1 MSTVKR
7 KYEYYD
13 LGVLPEEGEYGITYL
28 TLYSSTSGNIYD
40 GWIYDPDNKIPVSVT
55 ERTFGYRNPRFPQYC
70 WDDEVIVDLSNPQS
84 REESDFTQGRI
95 VSFNTNVSPYPIVL
109 QDIDV
114 TEMTESERER
124 HATTVLF
131 TAIPLVSDAYIQAQ
145 VEVQCKCNLSPDN
158 TSGEMRIE
166 AFYILNDESD
176 RTMRPNPVHT
186 FTVSSANERHT
197 LPWLY
202 FNPAL
207 KHEDNNYIG
216 VKLICTG
223 GTAEI
228 GISDAREYGDAIIT
242 LTSAG
247 LTGDSIFAGKP
258 ISLDIFGLEEVVPG
272 YKLNIED
279 YTVFCE
285 YDTGEVYEVTKL
297 CDFDPEMGTEIVESV
312 TILTALYSGLSASMA
327 IMLGMIDHI
336 ELSGNESIHGSYTLD
351 IDDYTVMAYFD
362 NGDIWD
368 VTELCS
374 YSPAMGTTVTE
385 NTTLTATLQP
395 SWMPESTFTDS
406 LELTKI
412 GVRRQTSTG
421 NDLIYTL
428 YNDDVLVISGGV
440 SDSWVADISNYESDA
455 FLLSKR
461 SVGYP
466 IYPSQLSPFGTILTE
481 LLASQSYFSV
491 SGKTLRNV
499 SKTFSMD
506 DINQYNNSSS
516 VKTNESMYFC
526 IVNLAPFGMYVAENT
541 VSIEWRATGKPLGIC
556 TNGGGSLVNY
566 HLNEN
571 VKFVNFDKMDISK
584 VITLANAFV
593 GASDADLSWLIN
605 KEFPELLDI
614 TGAFIGC
621 GNSISS
627 LEKPMNAHKLVTIS
641 GAFAYCTFEDGI
653 PKFVSDMDVSTVK
666 RSDALF
672 MNSAFE
678 NVDPLYNWLMPE
690 LLCSNSMFRGNS
702 LLKNV
707 SALKNLRMNKNTDF
721 GCMFMNDSNLENI
734 GSILSSWGNNAET
747 GTNTGLGGSN
757 GVCGMFTGCSNLSNV
772 HGIALF
778 LSKLKHSGSSVA
790 YMFARSGVKSLLS
803 FAGAITN
810 RISIMTCF
818 LWDSRKLDDLTG
830 AETWDMSNV
839 TIAYFMLYVDGPG
852 VKYPPSKLSHIAGW
866 RLNSMS
872 NPSYMIGVRYTKTS
886 KTTLD
891 ECNQLVQAS
900 LDILSSWN
908 SRLPGSDYISKR
920 YFNQPDQG
928 YEISYRHYNGSSY
941 TDISL

>member
-1 MSTVKR
+1 MSNIER
-7 KYEYYD
+7 KYAYYD
-13 LGVLPEEGEYGITYL
+13 EGVLPEEGEYGVTYL
-28 TLYSSTSGNIYD
+28 TLYSSSAGNIYD

-55 ERTFGYRNPRFPQYC
+55 ERTFGYRHPEFSQYC
-70 WDDEVIVDLSNPQS
+70 WDDEVVVDLSNAQN
-84 REESDFTQGRI
+84 RQESSEFAQGRLW
-95 VSFNTNVSPYPIVL
+95 SFNTNVSPYPIVL
-109 QDIDV
+109 EDIDITGL
-114 TEMTESERER
+114 TEAEREAK
-124 HATTVLF
+124 ATTVLF
-131 TAIPLVSDAYIQAQ
+131 SAIPLVDDSYIQAQ
-145 VEVQCKCNLSPDN
+145 IEVQCKCNLSPDN

-166 AFYILNDESD
+166 AFYIINDESD
-176 RTMRPNPVHT
+176 RSMRPNPVHT

-197 LPWLY
+197 LPWVY
-202 FNPAL
+202 ANPAL
-207 KHEDNNYIG
+207 KHEDHNYIG

-228 GISDAREYGDAIIT
+228 GISDAHEYGDAMIT
-242 LTSAG
+242 LVSAG
-247 LTGDSIFAGKP
+247 LTGDNIFGGKP
-258 ISLDIFGLEEVVPG
+258 IDLEIFGLDEVAPG
-272 YKLNIED
+272 YKLDPDD
-279 YTVFCE
+279 YTVLCT
-285 YDTGEVYEVTKL
+285 YDTGEIYDVTKL
-297 CDFDPEMGTEIVESV
+297 CDFSPAMGTEIVDPLTV
-312 TILTALYSGLSASMA
+312 LTAFYNGLSASMV
-327 IMLGMIDHI
+327 ITLGVIDHI

-351 IDDYTVMAYFD
+351 INDYTVFAYFN

-368 VTELCS
+368 VTHLCTFD
-374 YSPAMGTTVTE
+374 PVMGTTVTSD
-385 NTTLTATLQP
+385 TTLTATLQP
-395 SWMPESTFTDS
+395 SWMPGSTFTDS
-406 LELTKI
+406 LELTNVGI
-412 GVRRQTSTG
+412 RRQSSSN

-428 YNDDVLVISGGV
+428 YDDNVLVITGGV

-466 IYPSQLSPFGTILTE
+466 NNPSQLSPFGTILTE

-499 SKTFSMD
+499 SKTFSMN
-506 DINQYNNSSS
+506 DINQYKNGGG

-526 IVNLAPFGMYVAENT
+526 IVNIAPFGMTVAKNT

-556 TNGGGSLVNY
+556 TNGGGSLINY

-571 VKFVNFDKMDISK
+571 VKFVNFDKMDTSK
-584 VITLANAFV
+584 IITLANAFV

-627 LEKPMNAHKLVTIS
+627 LEKSIDAHKLVTIS
-641 GAFAYCTFEDGI
+641 GAFAYCTLENGI

-672 MNSAFE
+672 MYSAFE

-690 LLCSNSMFRGNS
+690 LLCSNSMFRENL

-778 LSKLKHSGSSVA
+778 LSKLKYSGSSVA
-790 YMFARSGVKSLLS
+790 YMFAKSGVKSLLA

-810 RISIMTCF
+810 RISIMTSF
-818 LWDSRKLDDLTG
+818 LWDSRELEDLTG
-830 AETWDMSNV
+830 AETWDMSSV
-839 TIAYFMLYVDGPG
+839 TMAYYMLYSLSNYKI
-852 VKYPPSKLSHIAGW
+852 KYPPSNLNHIAGW
-866 RLNSMS
+866 KLNSMS
-872 NPSYMIGVRYTKTS
+872 NPSYMIGIRYTKSTEL
-886 KTTLD
+886 TLD

-900 LDILSSWN
+900 INILSNWD
-908 SRLPGSDYISKR
+908 LPGSDYIFKH
-920 YFNQPDQG
+920 YFNQPNQG
-928 YEISYRHYNGSSY
+928 YEITYRHYNGSSY
-941 TDISL
+941 TDIAL